1 MPSRII
7 SIFSSGDYEAQIGRG
22 AQTLREGGLVVLPTE
37 TAYGTAGVLNHPDAR
52 RRLMEFRGESRR
64 PFTVHLAAPAD
75 AAAYLGDV
83 GDYGRRLMRKLWPGP
98 VALIFDVPETRRK
111 EVAGALNVPET
122 DLYESAGAITLRC
135 PKHIVFADVVASVKG
150 PVALTLAGDSASGPK
165 WSAQT
170 LADQLGDKVDLIF
183 DAGPT
188 DYSKPSTILKVGADR
203 YEVVRPGI
211 LDERIIDRM
220 LRTTILFV
228 CSGNT
233 CRSPMAE
240 AITRHMLAEKLGV
253 GEADL
258 EKKGLSV
265 MSAGSFAMPGAKAAP
280 EAVDAVR
287 EFGADLSHH
296 RSRPLSVDLIHQ
308 ADMIFTMSRNH
319 ASAVTALVPAAA
331 DKVATLD
338 PESDIE
344 DPIGGNAALYQAV
357 AGQIRELIEKR
368 LEENMLP

>member
-1 MPSRII
+1 MPSPIV
-7 SIFSSGDYEAQIGRG
+7 SIFASGDYEAQIVRG
-22 AQTLREGGLVVLPTE
+22 AQTLRDGGLIVLPTE
-37 TAYGTAGVLNHPDAR
+37 TAYGTAGILNHPVAR
-52 RRLMEFRGESRR
+52 RRLGEFRGENQR
-64 PFTVHLAAPAD
+64 PFTVHLAAPED
-75 AAAYLGDV
+75 STAYLGDV
-83 GDYGRRLMRKLWPGP
+83 GDYGRRLIRKLWPGP
-98 VALIFDVPETRRK
+98 VALVFDVPEPRRK
-111 EVAGALNVPET
+111 EVALALNVPES
-122 DLYESAGAITLRC
+122 DLYENGGAITLRC
-135 PKHIVFADVVASVKG
+135 PKHIVFADIVGRVDG
-150 PVALTLAGDSASGPK
+150 PVALTLAGESTSGPN
-165 WSAQT
+165 WSAQA
-170 LADQLGDKVDLIF
+170 LADKLGDKVDLII

-203 YEVVRPGI
+203 YDIVRPGI

-240 AITRHMLAEKLGV
+240 AIARHLLAEKLGV

-265 MSAGSFAMPGAKAAP
+265 ISAGSYAMPGSRATP
-280 EAVDAVR
+280 QAVDAVR
-287 EFGADLSHH
+287 EMGADLSHH
-296 RSRPLSVDLIHQ
+296 RSKPLSVDLIHQ

-319 ASAVTALVPAAA
+319 ASAVMALVPSAA

-338 PESDIE
+338 PDSDIE
-344 DPIGGNAALYQAV
+344 DPIGGSAELYQAV

-368 LEENMLP
+368 LDENSLP